1 MTSPAVEAFPDTE
14 LLLIGWLQPQFDGAR
29 FCTVLPASITE
40 TTVHVTRISGGAR
53 SIRVDRP
60 VVDIDV
66 FALDYETSVAVAL
79 GIEARL
85 RAARNVVTDLGVLI
99 SAEVVNGPRWLPE
112 PNPALWRRNASY
124 QLYIHA

>member
-1 MTSPAVEAFPDTE
+1 
-14 LLLIGWLQPQFDGAR
+14 
-29 FCTVLPASITE
+29 VLPAGITE

-60 VVDIDV
+60 VVDLDV
-66 FALDYETSVAVAL
+66 YSLDHATSVAVAL

-85 RAARNVVTDLGVLI
+85 RAARNVITAPGVLQ
-99 SAEVVNGPRWLPE
+99 SVTVVNGPRWMEE

-124 QLYIHA
+124 QLHVHA